1 MENHAIV
8 LMSTYNGQK
17 YLQEQLQCI
26 FEQTYSG
33 KITVLVRD
41 DGSKDD
47 TVPIVEAYNQ
57 TENRKIKLIKGQN
70 LGPQKSFLELIRLA
84 DDADYYFFADQD
96 DIWDLDKIEIAAN
109 VMADSGNVPTSYC
122 SNFRH
127 SDMDLNIYDPAA
139 IKDSPH
145 FSPLSIIFYNKIPG
159 CVMGL
164 NRALMDKLKLL
175 ELDDVMMHD
184 SMALAYAALTGNVI
198 YDPQARITHRIHRD
212 NVVGDGHK
220 KIVLHKWIP
229 EKLHLLTKKESYD
242 LSKMADAFLTIGAE
256 DIHPAFREDITLLR
270 DFKNSW
276 KNTLRLLRHPD
287 SHGPAF
293 DRTTMSIR
301 CKILFHIF

>member
-8 LMSTYNGQK
+8 LMSTYNGQQ
-17 YLQEQLQCI
+17 YLKEQIQCI
-26 FEQTYSG
+26 FDQTYAG
-33 KITVLVRD
+33 KITILVRD

-47 TVPIVEAYNQ
+47 TLPILEGYTQ

-84 DDADYYFFADQD
+84 DPADYYFFADQD
-96 DIWDLDKIEIAAN
+96 DIWDLDKIEIAVNA
-109 VMADSGNVPTSYC
+109 MADSESVPASYC

-127 SDMDLNIYDPAA
+127 SDMDLNIYDSAA
-139 IKDSPH
+139 IKQTPN

-164 NRALMDKLKLL
+164 NRALMDKLKQLQ
-175 ELDDVMMHD
+175 LDDVMMHD

-198 YDPQARITHRIHRD
+198 YDPQPRITHRIHRD

-229 EKLHLLTKKESYD
+229 EKLKLLRHKESYD
-242 LSKMADAFLTIGAE
+242 LSVLAEQFLAVAADNIHDQYRD
-256 DIHPAFREDITLLR
+256 DIRLLR
-270 DFKNSW
+270 DFKKSR
-276 KNTLRLLRHPD
+276 KETMKLLRHPD
-287 SHGPAF
+287 TQGPLL
-293 DRTTMSIR
+293 DRTVLSIR
-301 CKILFHIF
+301 SKIFFRLF